1 MQMRKTVTWQ
11 LGTIIIGIIITML
24 LITSTAT
31 YKTAYDKLYEA
42 AGIEAYGCANITTGL
57 IAPED
62 IESIL
67 SGDRKAMD
75 KVGLQLNWTTEHKP
89 IFETQYIVDLN
100 GKLLALDDHLKENGF
115 KPGDSF
121 YIDQEAINMLVGMN
135 HPTYSDIYEYGGMDR
150 LSGYAPIYLDNEI
163 VAVSVIDFDGS
174 IVADRTWDV
183 VKDGV
188 LISLIPMILASLV
201 TIILIRR
208 KTKPISA
215 LITQAKEIAD
225 GNLSV
230 ENTHSNSNDEIGD
243 LARTLNLMAANL
255 KHMIGTLKTTSNQL
269 TRNSLETA
277 QSLNEMKISVQQVSS
292 NMSEVAS
299 SISDGTM
306 DAEQSTYI
314 LDELASLIQTA
325 KQKADTSVDNSKTTI
340 ATAEEGRS
348 RVDDIS
354 RDMNKIRTSSIE
366 TGQTIQ
372 QLNESTAKINRIAGT
387 IADIAG
393 QTNLLALNAS
403 IEAARAGDHGKGFAV
418 VAEEVRKLA
427 EQSNEEVLQVE
438 KLVKD
443 ITSSIQHVVVSMNE
457 STHLVEEGNKTV
469 QFTSQSLTDILTAV
483 SKTAEEISEVST
495 LTNEEAVK
503 SDRIVELI
511 THLAESIR
519 EMEVTTVDV
528 SAAAEQTSSA
538 IEEVANRSTEMS
550 KVARELNEIVGQF
563 NV

>member
-1 MQMRKTVTWQ
+1 MRKTVTWQ

-24 LITSTAT
+24 LITSIAT

-57 IAPED
+57 IESED

-67 SGDRKAMD
+67 SGDEKTMD
-75 KVGLQLNWTTEHKP
+75 KVGLQLNWTTEHKS
-89 IFETQYIVDLN
+89 IFETQYIVDFN
-100 GKLLALDDHLKENGF
+100 GKLLALDDHLKEKGF
-115 KPGDSF
+115 EPGDSF
-121 YIDQEAINMLVGMN
+121 YIDQEAIDMLVEMG
-135 HPTYSDIYEYGGMDR
+135 HPTYSEIYEYGGMDR

-163 VAVSVIDFDGS
+163 VAVSVIDFDAS

-183 VKDGV
+183 VKDGI
-188 LISLIPMILASLV
+188 LISLIPMILASIV
-201 TIILIRR
+201 TIMLIRR
-208 KTKPISA
+208 KTQPISA
-215 LITQAKEIAD
+215 LITQAKEIAN

-230 ENTHSNSNDEIGD
+230 ENTHNKSNDEIGD
-243 LARTLNLMAANL
+243 LARTLNFMAANL
-255 KHMIGTLKTTSNQL
+255 KHMIGTLKATSDQL
-269 TRNSLETA
+269 THNSLETA
-277 QSLNEMKISVQQVSS
+277 ESLNEMKFSVQQVSS

-306 DAEQSTYI
+306 NAEQSTHI

-325 KQKADTSVDNSKTTI
+325 KQKADTSVDNSKRTI

-372 QLNESTAKINRIAGT
+372 HLNESTAKINRIAGT
-387 IADIAG
+387 IASIAG

-443 ITSSIQHVVVSMNE
+443 ITGNIRHVVSSMNE
-457 STHLVEEGNKTV
+457 STNLVEEGNKTV

-495 LTNEEAVK
+495 LTNEEAAK

-519 EMEVTTVDV
+519 EIEVTTVDV
-528 SAAAEQTSSA
+528 SAAAEQTSAA
-538 IEEVANRSTEMS
+538 IEEVADRSTEMS
-550 KVARELNEIVGQF
+550 KVAQELNQIVGQF